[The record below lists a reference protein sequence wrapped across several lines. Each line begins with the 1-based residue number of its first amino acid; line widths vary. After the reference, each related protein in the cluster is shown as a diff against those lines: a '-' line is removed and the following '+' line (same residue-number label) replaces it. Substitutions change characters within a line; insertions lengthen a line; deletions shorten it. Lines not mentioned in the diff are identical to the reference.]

1 MGRSKPGVRV
11 VGLRQFQK
19 QLTALGDDAV
29 DELKRAHL
37 EAAKIVE
44 GEAKR
49 IVPRHGS
56 TSVISG
62 TPYWR
67 TPPHASG
74 NMANTIRSAGQRR
87 GGYVRAGRKA
97 VPYAGPV
104 HFGWPNRP
112 NEAKEWQGGPI
123 APNPFLYSAL
133 DARRDQ
139 VEFAFS
145 QGLMKLARKKGLA

>member
-1 MGRSKPGVRV
+1 MSGRSSEKGRSVASRYKARPRSQIEVQGVKII
-11 VGLRQFQK
+11 QQK
-19 QLTALGDDAV
+19 LKRMDDGTV
-29 DELKRAHL
+29 QELKRVYFYSANL
-37 EAAKIVE
+37 VARNAM
-44 GEAKR
+44 AR
-49 IVPRHGS
+49 IPVRTGLLKS
-56 TSVISG
+56 SMRVTTSK
-62 TPYWR
+62 
-67 TPPHASG
+67 
-74 NMANTIRSAGQRR
+74 R
-87 GGYVRAGRKA
+87 GGWVRAGNKRQ

-112 NEAKEWQGGPI
+112 NQAKEWQGGPI